1 MAVTIIKNKDL
12 IFDTEKYDVI
22 LVGTNIYNLLS
33 QGFQSKMA
41 VKYPQIEEANNQ
53 TPYADRRKFG
63 KRLTI
68 DGTPIIS
75 LMYIAGYP
83 HKKRDVLDYNALEHC
98 LQTANQEFKGKRVA
112 STFLGTSPFDG
123 NSQDKE
129 RCMSIIEN
137 STPDIDLTIYDYIQ
151 LNRRVEI
158 AQHLKKFNVY
168 KKKRDWAKYYELV
181 RNKKKIIASLFLR
194 H

>member
-1 MAVTIIKNKDL
+1 MFFNHFLYHL
-12 IFDTEKYDVI
+12 IFYNIIQLNYAYDSRLSNINNNTVNI
-22 LVGTNIYNLLS
+22 VGIYNKSFKNITSYNDNNFL
-33 QGFQSKMA
+33 QSNG
-41 VKYPQIEEANNQ
+41 V
-53 TPYADRRKFG
+53 
-63 KRLTI
+63 
-68 DGTPIIS
+68 
-75 LMYIAGYP
+75 
-83 HKKRDVLDYNALEHC
+83 
-98 LQTANQEFKGKRVA
+98 
-112 STFLGTSPFDG
+112 
-123 NSQDKE
+123 
-129 RCMSIIEN
+129 IIEN